1 MSYIEKIIRNVKDLH
16 TLPSIYYSLSES
28 INDPYSSLEKL
39 ARVISFD
46 QVSSFK
52 ILKVANSSFYGF
64 RGRINTI
71 SQAVL
76 HLGFNEIKNIVFA
89 LSILKTFTKI
99 KNIMNFRPVD
109 LWAHSIGVGI
119 AARLIG
125 EKLGERDIENYF
137 LAGIVHDI
145 GKILFIEFLPE
156 DYLKVLKYVQEK
168 NCSTLEAES
177 EILGINH
184 CKAGHLLAE
193 KWKLPAQIRDII
205 YFHHTGKKD
214 GQFDRITAAVHVADI
229 FVKAIELGNT
239 GDNLIPEPNFNVWE
253 KLNLP
258 EGFFSSILNKL
269 KENFRRNVRIMLTE

>member
-1 MSYIEKIIRNVKDLH
+1 MNYIEKIIRNVNDLR
-16 TLPSIYYSLSES
+16 TLPTIYSSISES
-28 INDPYSSLEKL
+28 MNDPYNTLEKL

-52 ILKVANSSFYGF
+52 ILKVANSPFYGF
-64 RGRINTI
+64 RGKIDTI
-71 SQAVL
+71 SEAVL

-89 LSILKTFTKI
+89 LSILKIFTKG

-119 AARLIG
+119 ATRLVGEKIG
-125 EKLGERDIENYF
+125 EKELENYF
-137 LAGIVHDI
+137 LAGIIHDI

-156 DYLKVLKYVQEK
+156 EYIKVLKYVQEK
-168 NCSTLEAES
+168 NCSVIDAET

-184 CKAGHLLAE
+184 CKAGYLLAE
-193 KWKLPAQIRDII
+193 KWKLPVQLRDVIF
-205 YFHHTGKKD
+205 FHHTGKNN

-229 FVKAIELGNT
+229 FVKAMELGNT

-258 EGFFSSILNKL
+258 EDFFPSILNKL
-269 KENFRRNVRIMLTE
+269 KENFSRNVRIMLTG